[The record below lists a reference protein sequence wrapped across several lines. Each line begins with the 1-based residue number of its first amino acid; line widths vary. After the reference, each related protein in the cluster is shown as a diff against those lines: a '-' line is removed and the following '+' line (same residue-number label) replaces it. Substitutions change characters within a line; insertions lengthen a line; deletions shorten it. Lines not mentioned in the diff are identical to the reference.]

1 MRLYMYSSLL
11 HFCYLHKLTICFFY
25 SDKTI
30 HLFLF
35 AEYEFICKV
44 MGISGA
50 SGNVNK
56 IALE

>member
-1 MRLYMYSSLL
+1 MYSSLL
-11 HFCYLHKLTICFFY
+11 HYCYLHKLTICLFY
-25 SDKTI
+25 SDKII

-35 AEYEFICKV
+35 SDYEFMCKV

-56 IALE
+56 NSLE